1 MWKSFSIAQKIW
13 ISMGILIMGYF
24 VSMVIGFILGRE
36 TEDRIYNIS
45 NKLFTASIQSKRAL
59 SEFGDQIKIYNDIV
73 MMGNI
78 GNLLEAAQYKANE
91 AQQALQSIIQ
101 IIGELDSQ
109 QSEDISQTYLQLKQ
123 FTDSAQILYAKIG
136 SDPEYLFENENEDA
150 NNLENEMFQTG
161 QEMNRLHEKLKSIS
175 QKFSDNL
182 HAELA
187 YVSGGIHNY
196 RYVNM
201 WIFFGLAIFT
211 GFTIWLIIRHYIT
224 RPLSS
229 TINNLSVCADDILS
243 SSLHMSERSQSLAE
257 RSSQQA
263 STVEEISSSLEEM
276 SSMTRLNAH
285 NAVQANEI
293 VEKLIG
299 LIKRTD
305 KFMTDLMTSMG
316 DISKASQETYKIV
329 KTIDE
334 IAFQTNLLAL
344 NAAVEAARAGSA
356 GVGFA
361 VVADEVRN
369 LALRS
374 AGAAKNTS
382 SLIAETVEK
391 IKEGSNITSDTIE
404 AFKAVAKDAASMKEL
419 MAEIAAASDSQAKGT
434 EQINVGINEMDQITQ
449 QNAATAEEGAS
460 SSIGMKE
467 RAEEMK
473 QMVDALSVLI
483 RGFKKGEDS
492 ETSLTVI
499 SKSKGIS
506 KYQT

>member
-1 MWKSFSIAQKIW
+1 
-13 ISMGILIMGYF
+13 
-24 VSMVIGFILGRE
+24 
-36 TEDRIYNIS
+36 
-45 NKLFTASIQSKRAL
+45 
-59 SEFGDQIKIYNDIV
+59 
-73 MMGNI
+73 
-78 GNLLEAAQYKANE
+78 
-91 AQQALQSIIQ
+91 
-101 IIGELDSQ
+101 
-109 QSEDISQTYLQLKQ
+109 
-123 FTDSAQILYAKIG
+123 
-136 SDPEYLFENENEDA
+136 
-150 NNLENEMFQTG
+150 
-161 QEMNRLHEKLKSIS
+161 MNQLHEKLTSIS
-175 QKFSDNL
+175 QKFSDKL

-187 YVSGGIHNY
+187 YVSSGIHNY

-201 WIFFGLAIFT
+201 WIFFGLAGFT
-211 GFTIWLIIRHYIT
+211 GFTIWLIIRRYIT
-224 RPLSS
+224 RPLSR
-229 TINNLSVCADDILS
+229 TIKHLSVCADDILS
-243 SSLHMSERSQSLAE
+243 SSLQVSSRSQSLAE

-285 NAVQANEI
+285 NAVQAKEI

-305 KFMTDLMTSMG
+305 KFMADLMTSMG

-382 SLIAETVEK
+382 ALIAETVEK

-419 MAEIAAASDSQAKGT
+419 MTEIAAASDNQAKGT
-434 EQINVGINEMDQITQ
+434 EQINVGISEMDQITQ

-473 QMVDALSVLI
+473 RMVDALSVLI
-483 RGFKKGEDS
+483 RGVKKGENS
-492 ETSLTVI
+492 ETSLTLI

-506 KYQT
+506 KYQSYKPEIKLVKTT